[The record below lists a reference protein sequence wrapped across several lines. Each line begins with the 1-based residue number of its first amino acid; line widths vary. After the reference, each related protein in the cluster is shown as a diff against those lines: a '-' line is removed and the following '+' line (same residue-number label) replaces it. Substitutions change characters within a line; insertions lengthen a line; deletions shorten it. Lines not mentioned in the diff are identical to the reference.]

1 MDQSANPTLQ
11 LARSTLQLAR
21 NVDNTAAENFHN
33 SSPLWVI
40 PGEQVTDD
48 ALKTKISTLVSELAK
63 QEQERLAQAGTFI
76 ELEELTVS
84 IGDMVSRE
92 LTNTLLSVRSEQVSH
107 ITHHPCP
114 DCGKEFEIL
123 EQEHVGRSSSFEE
136 KSASSDIA
144 SGRRSSSGTTE
155 PGR

>member
-1 MDQSANPTLQ
+1 M
-11 LARSTLQLAR
+11 
-21 NVDNTAAENFHN
+21 
-33 SSPLWVI
+33 
-40 PGEQVTDD
+40 DD
-48 ALKTKISTLVSELAK
+48 ALKTKISTLVSEFAK

-76 ELEELTVS
+76 ELEELAVS

-123 EQEHVGRSSSFEE
+123 EQEPRILRGRRGEIEFLESCCHCTCCRRDFFPSLENTGEGSSF
-136 KSASSDIA
+136 
-144 SGRRSSSGTTE
+144 
-155 PGR
+155 